1 MLIVQL
7 HYEVRAGESWSVQV
21 CLDMTYR
28 IDQAF
33 RQTGAV
39 TLGYLQAY

>member
-7 HYEVRAGESWSVQV
+7 HYEARAGESWSAQASLHGT
-21 CLDMTYR
+21 CQ
-28 IDQAF
+28 IDPVF
-33 RQTGAV
+33 LQTGAV